1 MSPPT
6 SSDTIDL
13 DGFNLV
19 ASKLQALVDSNPAK
33 AVEEARAL
41 PSNKPVGGIYF
52 ASLKAGVLVDAGS
65 HAKDKRAIEEGVG
78 LFRKLLAKSPK
89 EAGYHYNLGNGLM
102 ALADL
107 DSFAGHAWYLNTAEI
122 RREARSHF
130 QKAISSDRSAAF
142 LSTAFTNLGNALLR
156 SHRWIEAYDAYT
168 DALKHDSSN
177 AVAST
182 GAAKILLRCMARS
195 IGDKRVLQSVAA
207 QHLKSAKLHQQ
218 RLAELAG
225 LRANDQ
231 LASLLEIRLRS
242 WKPPNLRDASDYEKF
257 VARHRLALSPTIEGL
272 DYSLK
277 RWDSLRLHSIT
288 EPVAIGSGVP
298 PLFAMLNVMK
308 SDFLAARYLAFHA
321 LTSQFPES
329 GLYADT
335 LDYALYGMVPSLL
348 SLAQRACIDMLDKI
362 AVAATEYFGIPG
374 DAKVVYFWSRWFENP
389 QKGQPLAWHPSLLPQ
404 IEKGNAAII
413 ALAEMAFDLA
423 DEGFLYRKK
432 AFRHSSTH
440 RFTVLHDIGCSP
452 SRDCVHIEH
461 ANITEF
467 KDHLIESLQLARAA
481 IVYFVEMVSITES
494 LRAAGPDKQVAI
506 SIPNHHEIRGHNN
519 IKNLKV
525 GEARRAKTDHP

>member
-1 MSPPT
+1 M
-6 SSDTIDL
+6 SSDKIDL
-13 DGFNLV
+13 DGFNLE
-19 ASKLQALVDSNPAK
+19 ASKLQALVDSNSAK
-33 AVEEARAL
+33 AIQEARAL

-52 ASLKAGVLVDAGS
+52 TGLKASILVDAGS
-65 HAKDKRAIEEGVG
+65 HAKDKQAIGEGVG

-107 DSFAGHAWYLNTAEI
+107 ESCAGHAWYLNTAEI

-130 QKAISSDRSAAF
+130 QKAISSDRSVAF
-142 LSTAFTNLGNALLR
+142 LSTVFANLGNALLR

-168 DALKHDSSN
+168 DALIHDSSN

-182 GAAKILLRCMARS
+182 GAAKILLRCIARGV
-195 IGDKRVLQSVAA
+195 GDKRVLQSVAA
-207 QHLKSAKLHQQ
+207 RHLKSANLHQQ
-218 RLAELAG
+218 RLAVLAG
-225 LRANDQ
+225 LGANDQ
-231 LASLLEIRLRS
+231 LASLLKIRLRS
-242 WKPPNLRDASDYEKF
+242 CKPPDLRDASDYEKF

-272 DYSLK
+272 DCSLK
-277 RWDSLRLHSIT
+277 RWDSLRLHSIR

-308 SDFLAARYLAFHA
+308 SDFLAARYLAFQA

-335 LDYALYGMVPSLL
+335 LDYALYGIVPSLL

-362 AVAATEYFGIPG
+362 AVATTEYFGIPG
-374 DAKVVYFWSRWFENP
+374 NAKVVYFWSRWFDNP
-389 QKGQPLAWHPSLLPQ
+389 QRGQPLAWHPSLLPG
-404 IEKGNAAII
+404 IEKGNGAII
-413 ALAEMAFDLA
+413 ALAEIAFDLA

-452 SRDCVHIEH
+452 SRDCIHIEH
-461 ANITEF
+461 AKIAEF

-494 LRAAGPDKQVAI
+494 LSAAGPDKQVAI
-506 SIPNHHEIRGHNN
+506 NIPNHHDIRGHDSA
-519 IKNLKV
+519 KNMNP
-525 GEARRAKTDHP
+525 GRTRHTATDHL